1 MGPAQVTDY
10 DTSHPNT
17 ATVPHSIEAAPA
29 LTVPGEL
36 PATRLP
42 AGDGMQDAWTHVL
55 SNQEGE
61 VLPMGHLQRF
71 AGFRYVARVQL
82 RRPSPQH
89 FQEDPHHTPGGRARR
104 RYAQSVTDNPGQLP
118 PSFLRVTREGHVYVS
133 SGLPASD
140 ATPGSGAQQQTF
152 EEPSEE
158 ATLGGGAAAEVG
170 ASTRRGRSLMAVF
183 DGDQRS
189 ECPHLPTY
197 PFSGA
202 HALPCFAGL
211 NEPADP

>member
-1 MGPAQVTDY
+1 
-10 DTSHPNT
+10 
-17 ATVPHSIEAAPA
+17 
-29 LTVPGEL
+29 
-36 PATRLP
+36 
-42 AGDGMQDAWTHVL
+42 MQDAWTHVR
-55 SNQEGE
+55 SSQDE

-89 FQEDPHHTPGGRARR
+89 LQEDPHHTPGGRARR